1 MRPGKL
7 LWMFAMLPLVLVSA
21 GAQEPAAQEPDPE
34 QPPVAATEPPAEE
47 DPEPTAPPEPEPVE
61 EQVSADNNLSFP
73 VDI

>member
-7 LWMFAMLPLVLVSA
+7 LWLFALLPLVLVSA
-21 GAQEPAAQEPDPE
+21 GAQEPAAQEPVPE
-34 QPPVAATEPPAEE
+34 QPPAAATEPPAE
-47 DPEPTAPPEPEPVE
+47 DKPEPASPPAPEPVE